1 DSQNGA
7 DHIDGHRSA
16 TQVISPWA
24 IHGTVNSTYYS
35 QINVVRTIQQIL
47 GAEPLNQKLAAATPM
62 YDVFVKD
69 PDYTPFTAVPNQIP
83 LTENVKRIPACGL
96 DKAKGDG
103 VATTVP
109 ANMKPVAKKWEDW
122 RTHQPFITEKEE
134 DSVDPV
140 LMNRFTWYNAH
151 FFRTPYPGDSTI
163 YTPDQVPGAG
173 KDVKDED
180 DIDVMLGKD
189 DDDDDE
195 KEEKAEAGKADS
207 HDHHDAD
214 DDDDE
219 KEEKG
224 ER

>member
-1 DSQNGA
+1 
-7 DHIDGHRSA
+7 
-16 TQVISPWA
+16 
-24 IHGTVNSTYYS
+24 
-35 QINVVRTIQQIL
+35 
-47 GAEPLNQKLAAATPM
+47 M
-62 YDVFVKD
+62 YDAFVKD

-83 LTENVKRIPACGL
+83 LTENVKRVPACGP

-103 VATTVP
+103 AATTVP

-189 DDDDDE
+189 DDDDDD
-195 KEEKAEAGKADS
+195 AGFSGSVPRMCLMARTSPESNLSTRSSSVFWRSGDVMPELFSLTSATVAREGTGKYRRRPKRGRRRQAATARACWNLPS
-207 HDHHDAD
+207 WR
-214 DDDDE
+214 
-219 KEEKG
+219 K
-224 ER
+224 